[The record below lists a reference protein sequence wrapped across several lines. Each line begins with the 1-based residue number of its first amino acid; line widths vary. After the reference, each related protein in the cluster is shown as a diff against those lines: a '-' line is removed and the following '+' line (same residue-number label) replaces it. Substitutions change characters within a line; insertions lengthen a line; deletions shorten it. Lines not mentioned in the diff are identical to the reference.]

1 MTSFIKKVP
10 NSQIMNH
17 TTMFTIL
24 MIGVTF
30 GGIASF
36 IIPCNVFAQLLVSD
50 LTGEGQPIATSTNA
64 FGNITLIGNNQ
75 SMQYKLHAE
84 NLESVKH
91 IGIHQGDADEQGK
104 AVVTLFETNNPLG
117 VPIVDISGNITS
129 DDLKGPMADATI
141 EDLIGNMTE
150 GNDYVNIQTSEFPL
164 GEIRGQISL
173 QEDQEDN
180 SNNDE

>member
-1 MTSFIKKVP
+1 MSFINKDRSFK
-10 NSQIMNH
+10 NMDH
-17 TTMFTIL
+17 KTMFTIF
-24 MIGVTF
+24 TF
-30 GGIASF
+30 GVILAGIVSF
-36 IIPCNVFAQLLVSD
+36 VNPTNIFAQVFVTD
-50 LTGEGQPIATSTNA
+50 LSGKDQPIATNTNA

-75 SMQYKLHAE
+75 SLLYKLHVE
-84 NLESVKH
+84 NLDSVKH

-104 AVVTLFETNNPLG
+104 VVATLFETNNPLG

-129 DDLKGPMADATI
+129 EDLKGPMSGATI
-141 EDLIGNMTE
+141 KDLIGNMTE

-180 SNNDE
+180 SDNDQ